1 LIGMAWDMDGLV
13 ALGDTAI
20 AVLEVAIGLGLVIF
34 VHELGHFSVA
44 KLCGVKCE
52 KFYLGFDIGG
62 WKLWR
67 HRWGETEY
75 GIGILPLGGYVK
87 MLGQEDNPARLKDE
101 IERAK
106 ATAVASTE
114 TVKAEQALYDP
125 RSFLAQSVPKRMAII
140 SAGVIMN
147 LIFAFILAV
156 VAYRVG
162 IRQVAA
168 GVGGLMPGEAA
179 WQSNFKVG
187 DRIVEIAGRP
197 IKRFQDLQEAV
208 LLGDVKDGIP
218 VVVHREN
225 STAPIRVTVTPNSSG
240 LAPRIGIAGPS
251 STKLLQKDLRAAA
264 SEDGKESA
272 SAFETG
278 DQFIKVNNEPI
289 ASYSQI
295 HAFMAKNPDKT
306 IQVTVQRKK
315 PTENPR
321 AKPTF
326 EEVVVT
332 VPPKPMLG
340 FGVEMEMGEIYAV
353 QKDSPAE
360 AVGLH
365 PGDLIR
371 EIDNQPVGDPLSLP
385 DRLRR
390 HAGET
395 VVLTIDRAGGK
406 ETDSVRVTLRE
417 ADWYSQPLDEGNPI
431 AVPVL
436 GVSYRVLNRVRAV
449 QPDSPAAAAGLAAGD
464 EIVSARVRPPSEE
477 ILKKLKVH
485 QSDVTIPF
493 DDAHRNWPFL
503 MFRLQTLAPQT
514 TVELQWRRQNA
525 LHTATLAPEV
535 IKDWYNPDRGWL
547 FEPIYVYLTADSWK
561 NAVALGAEETM
572 NATSLVYRTLRKL
585 GSQVSFKALGG
596 PVAIFSAAKIAAD
609 QGIANLLL
617 FLTMLSANL
626 AVLNFLPIPLLDGGL
641 MVLLLWEGVRGK
653 PANEHVQVVL
663 TYIGLA
669 FIIVLTLWAVSL
681 DIGLIPRR

>member
-1 LIGMAWDMDGLV
+1 
-13 ALGDTAI
+13 
-20 AVLEVAIGLGLVIF
+20 
-34 VHELGHFSVA
+34 
-44 KLCGVKCE
+44 
-52 KFYLGFDIGG
+52 
-62 WKLWR
+62 
-67 HRWGETEY
+67 
-75 GIGILPLGGYVK
+75 
-87 MLGQEDNPARLKDE
+87 
-101 IERAK
+101 
-106 ATAVASTE
+106 
-114 TVKAEQALYDP
+114 
-125 RSFLAQSVPKRMAII
+125 
-140 SAGVIMN
+140 
-147 LIFAFILAV
+147 
-156 VAYRVG
+156 
-162 IRQVAA
+162 
-168 GVGGLMPGEAA
+168 
-179 WQSNFKVG
+179 
-187 DRIVEIAGRP
+187 
-197 IKRFQDLQEAV
+197 
-208 LLGDVKDGIP
+208 
-218 VVVHREN
+218 
-225 STAPIRVTVTPNSSG
+225 
-240 LAPRIGIAGPS
+240 
-251 STKLLQKDLRAAA
+251 
-264 SEDGKESA
+264 
-272 SAFETG
+272 
-278 DQFIKVNNEPI
+278 
-289 ASYSQI
+289 
-295 HAFMAKNPDKT
+295 
-306 IQVTVQRKK
+306 
-315 PTENPR
+315 
-321 AKPTF
+321 
-326 EEVVVT
+326 
-332 VPPKPMLG
+332 
-340 FGVEMEMGEIYAV
+340 
-353 QKDSPAE
+353 
-360 AVGLH
+360 
-365 PGDLIR
+365 
-371 EIDNQPVGDPLSLP
+371 
-385 DRLRR
+385 
-390 HAGET
+390 
-395 VVLTIDRAGGK
+395 
-406 ETDSVRVTLRE
+406 VRVTLRE